1 MRVVRYHQFGSPS
14 EVLYVAKMD
23 RPLLK
28 ADEVLVRMQLR
39 SINPSDLLTI
49 TGRYP
54 SRIVLPAIPGYE
66 GMGVIV
72 EKGIAITDLSIGQR
86 VLGLRGMWAYSSHLN
101 QPISPV
107 IHTSGT
113 WQEFIKMNARGI
125 VSVPDE
131 IDNATAAQL
140 YINPLT
146 AWLMVKHELQL
157 GKGDIL
163 IANAC
168 GSAIGRIFA
177 EFAAIFGYELIGVTR
192 NDTHTKILNTLGVK
206 KVINTAEEPL
216 VETLLSYTK
225 GRGVTAA
232 LDAIGGEDGVKL
244 AQCVQE
250 GGTMLLYGSLSGEQH
265 PQNIRAFLRPGVRI
279 RNYWLRNWVYTT
291 PLKERIAVFSDM
303 IEHFV
308 RYQISLPSGPIFDL
322 DEINQAVE
330 SAALPNRIGK
340 VLLSG

>member
-1 MRVVRYHQFGSPS
+1 MRVVRYHQFGSPPD
-14 EVLYVAKMD
+14 VLYVAKVD

-49 TGRYP
+49 KGRYP

-66 GMGVIV
+66 GVGVIV
-72 EKGIAITDLSIGQR
+72 EQGIAITDLSIGQR
-86 VLGLRGMWAYSSHLN
+86 VLGLRGMWAYSSHLGH
-101 QPISPV
+101 PFV
-107 IHTSGT
+107 KHTSGT
-113 WQEFIKMNARGI
+113 WQEYIKLSSQGI
-125 VSVPDE
+125 ITVPDE

-146 AWLMVKHELQL
+146 AWLMLKNELKL

-168 GSAIGRIFA
+168 GSVIGRIFA
-177 EFAAIFGYELIGVTR
+177 EFASIFGYELIGVTR
-192 NDTHTKILNTLGVK
+192 NDTHTKILNKLGVK
-206 KVINTAEEPL
+206 KVINTSEEPL

-265 PQNIRAFLRPGVRI
+265 PQNIHAFLRPGVKI
-279 RNYWLRNWVYTT
+279 RNYWLRNWIYTT
-291 PLKERIAVFSDM
+291 PLKERMAVFTDM
-303 IEHFV
+303 IDHFV

-322 DEINQAVE
+322 DEINKAVE
-330 SAALPNRIGK
+330 SAALSNRIGK